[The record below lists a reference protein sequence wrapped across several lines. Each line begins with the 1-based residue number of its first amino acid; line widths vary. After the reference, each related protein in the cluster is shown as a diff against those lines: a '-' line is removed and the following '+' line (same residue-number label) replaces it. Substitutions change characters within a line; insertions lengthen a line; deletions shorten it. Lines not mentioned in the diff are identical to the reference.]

1 MINSMTGYGRAE
13 RVLGKDDHT
22 VSCEIRTVNHR
33 FCEIA
38 CRLPRN
44 LFPYEDE
51 IKGMVRDR
59 LDRGYVTLKIAVDES
74 EDMLGA
80 LEIDYDYARS
90 YNRLLKRLKKEL
102 GLSGDIDVS
111 FFAQRPGVFKES
123 KEASIPDRT
132 WRVIKGA
139 VEDALEDVALS
150 RMREG
155 KRLLADMKKRAKNIE
170 SLVGKVEKRSPRTVR
185 NRRKNLLS
193 KIKDLKC
200 TDYSQMRIEEEVA
213 IFAQR
218 SDVVEECVRL
228 RSHLESLL
236 SALAGDGAVGRRIV
250 FLLQE
255 MNREANTIA
264 SKAQDAEISGRVVSI
279 KEELERLREQAE
291 NVV

>member
-13 RVLGKDDHT
+13 KVLSKDSHT

-38 CRLPRN
+38 CKLPRI
-44 LFPYEDE
+44 LFPYEDK
-51 IKGMVRDR
+51 IKRMVRDR
-59 LDRGYVTLKIAVDES
+59 LMRGYITVKVTMDEA
-74 EDMLGA
+74 EDGLGA
-80 LEIDYDYARS
+80 REVDYDYARS
-90 YNRLLKRLKKEL
+90 YYRLLKRLKKDL

-111 FFAQRPGVFKES
+111 FFVQRPGVFRETKE
-123 KEASIPDRT
+123 ESIPEKT
-132 WRVIKGA
+132 WLAIASTIGN
-139 VEDALEDVALS
+139 ALEEVSTS
-150 RMREG
+150 REKEG
-155 KRLLADMKKRAKNIE
+155 KRLLADMRKRAGRIGRTVK
-170 SLVGKVEKRSPRTVR
+170 SVEKISPATVLEKK
-185 NRRKNLLS
+185 KNLLA
-193 KIKDLKC
+193 KISDITDLK
-200 TDYSQMRIEEEVA
+200 YGEMRIEEEVT

-228 RSHLESLL
+228 KSHLESLDRAL
-236 SALAGDGAVGRRIV
+236 SGDGAVGRRIV

-264 SKAQDAEISGRVVSI
+264 SKAQDAKISQHVVSI

>member
-1 MINSMTGYGRAE
+1 MTGYGRAE
-13 RVLGKDDHT
+13 KVLSKDDHT

-38 CRLPRN
+38 CKLPRI
-44 LFPYEDE
+44 LFPYEDK

-59 LDRGYVTLKIAVDES
+59 LERGYITVKVTVDES
-74 EDMLGA
+74 DDVFGA

-90 YNRLLKRLKKEL
+90 YCRLLKKLKKDL

-111 FFAQRPGVFKES
+111 FFAQRPGVFRETKEES
-123 KEASIPDRT
+123 VPEKT
-132 WRVIKGA
+132 WQVIKA
-139 VEDALEDVALS
+139 TIESALEEVSVS
-150 RMREG
+150 REKEG
-155 KRLLADMKKRAKNIE
+155 TRLLADMSKRAKRIGRI
-170 SLVGKVEKRSPRTVR
+170 VTRVEKISPATVLEKK
-185 NRRKNLLS
+185 KNLLA
-193 KIKDLKC
+193 KISGIRDLK
-200 TDYSQMRIEEEVA
+200 YGEMRIEEEVTV
-213 IFAQR
+213 FAQR

-228 RSHLESLL
+228 KSHLESLDR
-236 SALAGDGAVGRRIV
+236 ALGEDRAVGRRIV

-264 SKAQDAEISGRVVSI
+264 SKAQDAKISQHVVSV